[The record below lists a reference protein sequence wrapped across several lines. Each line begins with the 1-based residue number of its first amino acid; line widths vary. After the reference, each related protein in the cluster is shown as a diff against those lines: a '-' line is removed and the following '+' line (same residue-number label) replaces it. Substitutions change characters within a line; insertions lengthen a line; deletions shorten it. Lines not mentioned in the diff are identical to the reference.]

1 MTTFLYLRHG
11 GVQNVNVLS
20 ESVEDPALGC
30 GVEKGHW
37 RPEDGGES
45 GVVQLLGSTDGA
57 QVQEYRSKDHSYGL
71 LGNKDKQLDQVY
83 IPRLN

>member
-1 MTTFLYLRHG
+1 M
-11 GVQNVNVLS
+11 
-20 ESVEDPALGC
+20 GC

-45 GVVQLLGSTDGA
+45 GVVKLLGSTDGA

-71 LGNKDKQLDQVY
+71 FGGKKDKQLLGTTY
-83 IPRLN
+83 STTELRINYRMRLLYLSKS